1 MKTRKYKNRKKKIYV
16 ILCCEIL
23 LILTLVTGIGLYA
36 ISHVRSADRKGSE
49 AEADR
54 NPKAAAGS
62 QAAKEPENG
71 GDSSLA
77 ERIGHTADSEAENSA
92 AESSAAE
99 ERETENE
106 EHPVY
111 AYDQRIKWF
120 EPKNEDEVVLAFAGD
135 ILFDDEYAVMVNIE
149 GREGKIKD
157 SFSQDLLAEMTG
169 ADIFMLNNEF
179 TYTKRGEPTPEKQFT
194 FRADP
199 EKAKYLLDMGVD
211 IVSIANNH
219 TYDYGEISLLDT
231 VATLTEMEMPYVG
244 AGQNIEEASRPYFFE
259 TDGLRIGFLSAT
271 QIERLENPD
280 TKGATEDSPGVF
292 RCLDGTL
299 LYEKVEET
307 AKECDFLVVYVHW
320 GSENTDELDW
330 SQKDQALKLAQSGA
344 DLIIGDHSHCLQG
357 IDVIE
362 GVPVFYSLGNF
373 LFSSKTLDTCL
384 VKAVIEEGKISK
396 LQFIPALQQ
405 GCRTQMLTGEEKE
418 RVLAYMR
425 SISDHVVIDSEGY
438 ITY

>member
-1 MKTRKYKNRKKKIYV
+1 MKKKKYKNRKKKTYV

-23 LILTLVTGIGLYA
+23 LILTLVTGIALYA
-36 ISHVRSADRKGSE
+36 LSYVRSADRSENHTEEGTETGTKLQPAKGSGIGEELSLSERTEPAEDYEAESVSE
-49 AEADR
+49 AE
-54 NPKAAAGS
+54 S
-62 QAAKEPENG
+62 Q
-71 GDSSLA
+71 
-77 ERIGHTADSEAENSA
+77 
-92 AESSAAE
+92 E
-99 ERETENE
+99 EEETEEKE

-111 AYDQRIKWF
+111 TYDQGIRWF
-120 EPKNEDEVVLAFAGD
+120 EPKNENEVVLAFAGD
-135 ILFDDEYAVMVNIE
+135 ILFDDEYAVMVSIE
-149 GREGKIKD
+149 GRPGKIED
-157 SFSQDLLAEMTG
+157 SFSQDLLKEMTE

-179 TYTKRGEPTPEKQFT
+179 TYTDRGEPTPEKQFT

-199 EKAKYLLDMGVD
+199 EKAEYLLDMGVD

-231 VATLTEMEMPYVG
+231 VDTLTGMEMPYVG
-244 AGQNIEEASRPYFFE
+244 AGRNIEEASRPFFFE
-259 TDGLRIGFLSAT
+259 TDGLKIGFLSAT

-280 TKGATEDSPGVF
+280 TKGATADSPGVF

-384 VKAVIEEGKISK
+384 VKAVIEDGKISK
-396 LQFIPALQQ
+396 LQFVPALQQ
-405 GCRTQMLTGEEKE
+405 GCRTQLLAGEEKE

-425 SISDHVVIDSEGY
+425 TISEHVVIDSEGY

>member
-1 MKTRKYKNRKKKIYV
+1 MIT
-16 ILCCEIL
+16 
-23 LILTLVTGIGLYA
+23 TLVTGILLYA
-36 ISHVRSADRKGSE
+36 YSAKIKENNNAEGAGNKIASQIVKAEKESTVPRLAEKI
-49 AEADR
+49 EADV
-54 NPKAAAGS
+54 
-62 QAAKEPENG
+62 
-71 GDSSLA
+71 
-77 ERIGHTADSEAENSA
+77 
-92 AESSAAE
+92 
-99 ERETENE
+99 NE
-106 EHPVY
+106 EKETAAIEEATKMEEEEGEVTEEEPPVY
-111 AYDQRIKWF
+111 TYDQGIKWF
-120 EPKNEDEVVLAFAGD
+120 EPKTEGETVLAFAGD

-149 GREGKIKD
+149 SRKGKIYD
-157 SFSQDLLAEMTG
+157 SISADLLKEMTD

-179 TYTKRGEPTPEKQFT
+179 TYTSRGEPTAEKQFT

-199 EKAKYLLDMGVD
+199 ETADYLLDMGVD

-231 VATLTEMEMPYVG
+231 VDTLADMEMPYVG
-244 AGQNIEEASRPYFFE
+244 AGRNVDEASSPFFFE

-280 TKGATEDSPGVF
+280 TKGATPDSPGVF
-292 RCLDGTL
+292 RCWDGTL
-299 LYEKVEET
+299 LYEKTAET

-330 SQKDQALKLAQSGA
+330 AQKDQALKLAQSGA

-357 IDVIE
+357 IDVVE

-384 VKAVIEEGKISK
+384 VKTVIEDGKISR
-396 LQFIPALQQ
+396 LQFLPAIQQ
-405 GCRTQMLTGEEKE
+405 GCRTQLLAGEEKA
-418 RVLAYMR
+418 RVLEYMR
-425 SISDHVVIDSEGY
+425 SISNNITIDSDGY

>member
-1 MKTRKYKNRKKKIYV
+1 M
-16 ILCCEIL
+16 
-23 LILTLVTGIGLYA
+23 ILTLVTGIALYA
-36 ISHVRSADRKGSE
+36 LSYVRSADRSENHTEEGPETGTQLQPAKGSGIGEELSLSERTEPAEDYEAESVSE
-49 AEADR
+49 AE
-54 NPKAAAGS
+54 S
-62 QAAKEPENG
+62 Q
-71 GDSSLA
+71 
-77 ERIGHTADSEAENSA
+77 
-92 AESSAAE
+92 E
-99 ERETENE
+99 EEETEEKE

-111 AYDQRIKWF
+111 TYDQGIRWF
-120 EPKNEDEVVLAFAGD
+120 EPKNENEVVLAFAGD
-135 ILFDDEYAVMVNIE
+135 ILFDDEYAVMVSIE
-149 GREGKIKD
+149 GRPGKIED
-157 SFSQDLLAEMTG
+157 SFSQDLLKEMTE

-179 TYTKRGEPTPEKQFT
+179 TYTDRGEPTPEKQFT

-199 EKAKYLLDMGVD
+199 EKAEYLLDMGVD

-231 VATLTEMEMPYVG
+231 VDTLTGMEMPYVG
-244 AGQNIEEASRPYFFE
+244 AGRNIEEASRPFFFE
-259 TDGLRIGFLSAT
+259 TDGLKIGFLSAT

-280 TKGATEDSPGVF
+280 TKGATADSPGVF
-292 RCLDGTL
+292 RCWDGTL

-384 VKAVIEEGKISK
+384 VKAVIEDGKISK
-396 LQFIPALQQ
+396 LQFVPALQQ
-405 GCRTQMLTGEEKE
+405 GCRTQMLAGEEKE

-425 SISDHVVIDSEGY
+425 TISEHVVIDSEGY

>member
-1 MKTRKYKNRKKKIYV
+1 MKKKKYKNRKKKTYV

-23 LILTLVTGIGLYA
+23 LILTLVTGIALYA
-36 ISHVRSADRKGSE
+36 LSYVRSADRSENHTEEGTETGTQLQPAKGSGIGEELSLSERTEPAEDYEAESVSE
-49 AEADR
+49 AE
-54 NPKAAAGS
+54 S
-62 QAAKEPENG
+62 Q
-71 GDSSLA
+71 
-77 ERIGHTADSEAENSA
+77 
-92 AESSAAE
+92 E
-99 ERETENE
+99 EEETEEKE
-106 EHPVY
+106 EHPVHT
-111 AYDQRIKWF
+111 YDQGIRWF
-120 EPKNEDEVVLAFAGD
+120 EPKNENEVVLAFAGD
-135 ILFDDEYAVMVNIE
+135 ILFDDEYAVMVSIE
-149 GREGKIKD
+149 GRPGKIED
-157 SFSQDLLAEMTG
+157 SFSQDLLKEMTE

-179 TYTKRGEPTPEKQFT
+179 TYTDRGEPTPEKQFT

-199 EKAKYLLDMGVD
+199 EKAEYLLDMGVD

-231 VATLTEMEMPYVG
+231 VDTLTGMEMPYVG
-244 AGQNIEEASRPYFFE
+244 AGRNIEEASRPFFFE
-259 TDGLRIGFLSAT
+259 TDGLKIGFLSAT

-280 TKGATEDSPGVF
+280 TKGATADSPGVF

-384 VKAVIEEGKISK
+384 VKAVIEDGKISK

-405 GCRTQMLTGEEKE
+405 GCRTQMLSGEEKE

-425 SISDHVVIDSEGY
+425 TISEHVVIDSEGY

>member
-1 MKTRKYKNRKKKIYV
+1 MIT
-16 ILCCEIL
+16 
-23 LILTLVTGIGLYA
+23 TLVTGILLYA
-36 ISHVRSADRKGSE
+36 YSAKIKENNNAEGAGNKIASQIVKAEKESTVPRLAEKI
-49 AEADR
+49 EADV
-54 NPKAAAGS
+54 
-62 QAAKEPENG
+62 
-71 GDSSLA
+71 
-77 ERIGHTADSEAENSA
+77 
-92 AESSAAE
+92 
-99 ERETENE
+99 NE
-106 EHPVY
+106 EKETAAIEEATKTEEEEGEVTEEEPLVY
-111 AYDQRIKWF
+111 TYDQGIKWF
-120 EPKNEDEVVLAFAGD
+120 EPKTEGETVLAFAGD

-149 GREGKIKD
+149 SRKGKIYD
-157 SFSQDLLAEMTG
+157 SISADLLKEMTD

-179 TYTKRGEPTPEKQFT
+179 TYTSRGEPTAEKQFT

-199 EKAKYLLDMGVD
+199 ETADYLLDMGVD

-231 VATLTEMEMPYVG
+231 VDTLADMEMPYVG
-244 AGQNIEEASRPYFFE
+244 AGRNIDEASRPFFFE

-280 TKGATEDSPGVF
+280 TKGATPDSPGVF
-292 RCLDGTL
+292 RCWDGTL
-299 LYEKVEET
+299 LYEKTAET

-330 SQKDQALKLAQSGA
+330 AQKDQALKLAQSGA

-357 IDVIE
+357 IDVVE

-384 VKAVIEEGKISK
+384 VKAVIEDGKISR
-396 LQFIPALQQ
+396 LQFLPAIQQ
-405 GCRTQMLTGEEKE
+405 GCRTQLLTGEEKA
-418 RVLAYMR
+418 RVLEYMR
-425 SISDHVVIDSEGY
+425 SISNNITIDSDGY

>member
-1 MKTRKYKNRKKKIYV
+1 MKKKKYKNRKKKTYV

-23 LILTLVTGIGLYA
+23 LILTLVTGIALYA
-36 ISHVRSADRKGSE
+36 LSYVRSADRSENHTEEGTETGTKLQPAKGSGIGEELSLSERTEPAEDYEAESVSE
-49 AEADR
+49 AE
-54 NPKAAAGS
+54 S
-62 QAAKEPENG
+62 Q
-71 GDSSLA
+71 
-77 ERIGHTADSEAENSA
+77 
-92 AESSAAE
+92 E
-99 ERETENE
+99 EEETEEKE
-106 EHPVY
+106 EHPVHT
-111 AYDQRIKWF
+111 YDQGIRWF
-120 EPKNEDEVVLAFAGD
+120 EPKNENEVVLAFAGD
-135 ILFDDEYAVMVNIE
+135 ILFDDEYAVMVSIE
-149 GREGKIKD
+149 GRPGKIED
-157 SFSQDLLAEMTG
+157 SFSQDLLKEMTE

-179 TYTKRGEPTPEKQFT
+179 TYTDRGEPTPEKQFT

-199 EKAKYLLDMGVD
+199 EKAEYLLDMGVD

-231 VATLTEMEMPYVG
+231 VDTLTGMEMPYVG
-244 AGQNIEEASRPYFFE
+244 AGRNIEEASRPFFFE
-259 TDGLRIGFLSAT
+259 TDGLKIGFLSAT

-280 TKGATEDSPGVF
+280 TKGATADSPGVF

-384 VKAVIEEGKISK
+384 VKAVIEDGKISK
-396 LQFIPALQQ
+396 LQFVPALQQ
-405 GCRTQMLTGEEKE
+405 GCRTQMLSGEEKE

-425 SISDHVVIDSEGY
+425 TISEHVVIDSEGY